1 MCREERQKKKEK
13 GSGSAEEKKGIESKS
28 WAEGVVRWCI
38 LCRSVGGSIDRSIDQ
53 QSLWALAL
61 DMANRAFPVASSGS
75 AATAAATLFPS
86 ASLPPPPQPHCLSGS
101 PLATVDTECSGRA
114 GGGEA
119 SGAMTATAV
128 ATSGS
133 TAAAVSL
140 RRVLHSIGTRTA
152 SLASLAEV
160 MQNHWAKGVSVLVF
174 ECGVYAKE

>member
-1 MCREERQKKKEK
+1 MVHIV
-13 GSGSAEEKKGIESKS
+13 SI
-28 WAEGVVRWCI
+28 
-38 LCRSVGGSIDRSIDQ
+38 GGWVDRSINQ

-75 AATAAATLFPS
+75 AATAAAAAALFPS
-86 ASLPPPPQPHCLSGS
+86 ASLPPPPQPRCLSGS

-119 SGAMTATAV
+119 SGAMTATAA

-160 MQNHWAKGVSVLVF
+160 MQNHWTEGVSVLVF
-174 ECGVYAKE
+174 EYGVYAKE